1 MTTVPHSLAAGAL
14 SLLLVFRTNSAYDR
28 FWEGRKLWGKLVNMT
43 RELARLGHT
52 FLTGLD
58 RDHYLALVAV
68 FPAFLLQHLQGTEN
82 TKRPSGGLF
91 SEKQRDAIEGL
102 LGHNDMALLWKTRH
116 RPFTITKMMGAIVAK
131 GFTDPVSANV
141 FRRKQSYSHVLV
153 IFLFATCKHF

>member
-1 MTTVPHSLAAGAL
+1 MSTVPHSLAAGAL

-52 FLTGLD
+52 FLVGLD

-68 FPAFLLQHLQGTEN
+68 FPSFLLQHFQGTEN
-82 TKRPSGGLF
+82 TYRPSGGLF
-91 SEKQRDAIEGL
+91 SEKQREAIHGL
-102 LGHNDMALLWKTRH
+102 LGDNDMALLWKTRH

-131 GFTDPVSANV
+131 GFTDPVSHISRHNGL
-141 FRRKQSYSHVLV
+141 VLP
-153 IFLFATCKHF
+153 